1 MRNLPNYFLSGLLV
15 VAPIALTI
23 YILIAAFTWLDHL
36 FYVEGVPGLGL
47 LLLAAL
53 ITSIGFLATSF
64 LVRPWLTITQRMLHR
79 MPLVGII
86 YSSIKDLFA
95 AFVGDNQ
102 KFNRP
107 VLVRINA
114 ELPAYRMGFA
124 TQENIVALDQPHLVA
139 VYYPHSYNFSGELQL
154 VPVESITYLNI
165 SSSEAMKFI
174 VSGGVSSIRGVPVP
188 RESESNDARVG

>member
-1 MRNLPNYFLSGLLV
+1 MRKIANYFLSGLLV

-47 LLLAAL
+47 LLLVAA
-53 ITSIGFLATSF
+53 ITGIGFLATSF
-64 LVRPWLTITQRMLHR
+64 LVRPWLTVTQRMLHR

-107 VLVRINA
+107 VLVLTNA
-114 ELPAYRMGFA
+114 GLPAYRMGFA
-124 TQENIVALDQPHLVA
+124 TQENILALEQPELVA

-154 VPVESITYLNI
+154 VPRQHITYLNV

-174 VSGGVSSIRGVPVP
+174 VSGGVSLIRAVP
-188 RESESNDARVG
+188 REVE